1 MKKTPRDWLLAREEA
16 SDPKLDAIRE
26 AVLARTGFSLR
37 EVLSEIF
44 KPNSLTWAGLATVWI
59 LIGVIHFA
67 FLPHVP
73 GPKDSLQHTDL
84 AELSLKFDENLSLLD
99 TRP

>member
-1 MKKTPRDWLLAREEA
+1 MKKTLRDWLLAREMA

-26 AVLARTGFSLR
+26 AVLARRGFSLR

-44 KPNSLTWAGLATVWI
+44 KPNSRTWAGLATVWI
-59 LIGVIHFA
+59 LLAVIRFA
-67 FLPHVP
+67 FLPHAP
-73 GPKDSLQHTDL
+73 SSGNSLQRPDL
-84 AELSLKFDENLSLLD
+84 AELSPNLDENLSLLE